1 MPWVWILR
9 VLDQANWNTR
19 LDKGELIDLG
29 VLSLGIGYNYLAR
42 ISGVGK
48 NLLPGK
54 FQKPGESNGS
64 C

>member
-1 MPWVWILR
+1 M
-9 VLDQANWNTR
+9 LDQANWNTR

-29 VLSLGIGYNYLAR
+29 VLFLGIGYNYLTR
-42 ISGVGK
+42 IPGVGK

-54 FQKPGESNGS
+54 FQMPGESNGS